1 MVVTEHGFQRRLPPG
16 AGSTST
22 GRGRGPRRLGILAWS
37 AALALLIVAAPAA
50 SAASPVVETIHF
62 GGTFSQAD
70 ANPCTG
76 APGTF
81 AVTFKGVS
89 HTTTNP
95 DGTLHHTA
103 TVNGEQTFTPDD
115 PAQPS
120 YTGKFTAWDGQNGT
134 RQTITLSAAFH
145 DRLTGSDGSTIYDRG
160 VVHMTLNANDTV
172 TVDFDRFVLQC

>member
-1 MVVTEHGFQRRLPPG
+1 VSKHDLQRRSSPS
-16 AGSTST
+16 AASTS
-22 GRGRGPRRLGILAWS
+22 RGHRRGPRWLGTLACG
-37 AALALLIVAAPAA
+37 AGLALLVLVAPAA
-50 SAASPVVETIHF
+50 SAASADVETIHF
-62 GGTFSQAD
+62 GGTFSQPGV
-70 ANPCTG
+70 NPCTG
-76 APGTF
+76 APGMF

-120 YTGKFTAWDGQNGT
+120 YAGKFTAWDGQNGT

-160 VVHMTLNANDTV
+160 VVHMTLNANGTV
-172 TVDFDRFVLQC
+172 TVDFDRFVLEC

>member
-1 MVVTEHGFQRRLPPG
+1 MSEHRFQRPLPPG
-16 AGSTST
+16 AGSTS
-22 GRGRGPRRLGILAWS
+22 RARVRGPRRLGLLTLS
-37 AALALLIVAAPAA
+37 AGLALLAVAAPAA
-50 SAASPVVETIHF
+50 SAASPAVETIHF
-62 GGTFSQAD
+62 SGTFSQAD

-81 AVTFKGVS
+81 TVTFKGVS

-103 TVNGEQTFTPDD
+103 TVNGDVTFTPDD
-115 PAQPS
+115 PVQPS
-120 YTGKFTAWDGQNGT
+120 YAGKFTAWDGQNGT

-145 DRLTGSDGSTIYDRG
+145 DRLTGSDGSTIRDRG
-160 VVHMTLNANDTV
+160 VVHMTLNANAMV